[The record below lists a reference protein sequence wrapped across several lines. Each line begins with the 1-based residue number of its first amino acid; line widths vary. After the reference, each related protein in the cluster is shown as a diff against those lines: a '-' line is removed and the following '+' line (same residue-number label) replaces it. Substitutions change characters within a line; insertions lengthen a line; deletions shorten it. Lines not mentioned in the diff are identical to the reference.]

1 MHQPIYICILA
12 GIDFLV
18 WCLVFRCIGGYTFHQ
33 RTSVEATW
41 LKKNPHLPCPNVHKA
56 DSNDNMVLYER
67 NCFELKE
74 NNMQM
79 STLAASKG
87 DVPAVAGKFPK
98 IKVYSRSFFDDPRL
112 EWLNLSRDLTPCF
125 ILITTCLIVYFMDEK
140 QYLHASKYVDPA
152 MALLTIGFL
161 IVSSVPLMKK
171 SSLILL
177 QSLPE
182 EMENVEVLC
191 NDLRKS
197 FSESI
202 SALHEVH
209 VWCLVPNKVYATLHI
224 VFKDEYSYLSSTTAI
239 NAFLLK
245 YGINH
250 ATIQPEF
257 SCTVKNCQKAES
269 HSSIFD
275 DTNVQGDCTSI
286 NGQKPNNAIEKQEIE
301 EDSTVTDTLIPYT
314 CQISCPTENC
324 LKKRCCS
331 S

>member
-1 MHQPIYICILA
+1 MHKPIYICILA

-33 RTSVEATW
+33 RTSLEAQW
-41 LKKNPHLPCPNVHKA
+41 LKKNPHLPCPNVHEA
-56 DSNDNMVLYER
+56 DSNDNVVLYES
-67 NCFELKE
+67 NCLKRKD
-74 NNMQM
+74 NNFQITT
-79 STLAASKG
+79 SDVSKV
-87 DVPAVAGKFPK
+87 DVPAVAAKVSK
-98 IKVYSRSFFDDPRL
+98 IKGYSRSFFDDPRL

-125 ILITTCLIVYFMDEK
+125 ILITTCLIVYFMNE

-209 VWCLVPNKVYATLHI
+209 VWCLVQH
-224 VFKDEYSYLSSTTAI
+224 STKKL
-239 NAFLLK
+239 NSKLL
-245 YGINH
+245 I
-250 ATIQPEF
+250 
-257 SCTVKNCQKAES
+257 
-269 HSSIFD
+269 
-275 DTNVQGDCTSI
+275 
-286 NGQKPNNAIEKQEIE
+286 
-301 EDSTVTDTLIPYT
+301 LI
-314 CQISCPTENC
+314 
-324 LKKRCCS
+324 
-331 S
+331 